1 MPFKNL
7 KVYNKP
13 FHLNSGPNPKNKNLS
28 HVWII
33 HLCILS
39 FLAKNSTCMIK
50 AQVIKCKDIIDVI
63 FHLSASFND
72 KWSQRVWSNMLDH
85 ALCQRLLKNLS
96 KKLCLM
102 CISHITDFFKNLH
115 VKSLFCPNLHGQKFK
130 FFSNTLYIFYS
141 IKITCI
147 LSLR

>member
-1 MPFKNL
+1 MYFHEQSERIEQLFDTTNWKRDTRFYHSPKCLL
-7 KVYNKP
+7 KIWKCTINPK

-63 FHLSASFND
+63 FHLPPSMINGLKESGATC
-72 KWSQRVWSNMLDH
+72 WIML
-85 ALCQRLLKNLS
+85 CVKGCSKISPKN
-96 KKLCLM
+96 
-102 CISHITDFFKNLH
+102 
-115 VKSLFCPNLHGQKFK
+115 
-130 FFSNTLYIFYS
+130 YA
-141 IKITCI
+141 
-147 LSLR
+147 